1 MAVFTCNH
9 GSYGSIQV
17 QPWHIQ
23 VQSVKCSRGSIQVQ
37 SVTSAA
43 MAAFKCNH
51 GSIQVRSHGSIQAQS

>member
-17 QPWHIQ
+17 QPWQYSSAISK
-23 VQSVKCSRGSIQVQ
+23 VQPWQYSSAISNKCS
-37 SVTSAA
+37 
-43 MAAFKCNH
+43 H